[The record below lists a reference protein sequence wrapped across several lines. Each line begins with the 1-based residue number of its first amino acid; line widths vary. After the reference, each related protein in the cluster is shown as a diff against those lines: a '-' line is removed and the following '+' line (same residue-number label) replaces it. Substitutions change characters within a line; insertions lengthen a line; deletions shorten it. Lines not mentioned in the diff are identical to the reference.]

1 MKDPGPYS
9 HGRMKQPRKGAEKR
23 ESNRVKVRVP
33 VELQIEG
40 SKGPIRTETAD
51 LSLTGF
57 YVEMMFTL
65 NVETPLDIKLQIG
78 DTTVLAVGKVV
89 TCDPTVGNG
98 ISFTKMLAED
108 RLALA
113 NFLQAAKDS

>member
-1 MKDPGPYS
+1 MKP
-9 HGRMKQPRKGAEKR
+9 PRKGAEKR

-40 SKGPIRTETAD
+40 KGPIRTETAD